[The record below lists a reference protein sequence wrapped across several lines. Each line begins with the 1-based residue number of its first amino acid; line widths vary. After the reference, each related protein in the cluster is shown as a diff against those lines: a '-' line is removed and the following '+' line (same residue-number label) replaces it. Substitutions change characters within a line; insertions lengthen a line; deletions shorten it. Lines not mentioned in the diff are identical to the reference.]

1 MVLLSLP
8 AGLQG
13 ASPRICALGL
23 WSYTA
28 MARPMSFFP
37 ASSFADRAARYSRAA
52 SRTAAPLSSQN
63 TMSRS
68 PGLTMRLVGTRHR
81 PPYCEGVAAA
91 QGLGNAGPDI
101 CWQPVVRGSSLC
113 EKRGL
118 VCIPSKGMGLCRYG
132 IFGQDLIQPTLCLKY
147 RPSVVSEN
155 LCVCSVAFHDMVS
168 SLSYGGCPLL
178 PLSFYNIAK
187 RLTNR

>member
-13 ASPRICALGL
+13 ASPRICACGI
-23 WSYTA
+23 
-28 MARPMSFFP
+28 ARPP
-37 ASSFADRAARYSRAA
+37 ARAG
-52 SRTAAPLSSQN
+52 
-63 TMSRS
+63 S

>member
-1 MVLLSLP
+1 
-8 AGLQG
+8 
-13 ASPRICALGL
+13 
-23 WSYTA
+23 
-28 MARPMSFFP
+28 MSFFP

-63 TMSRS
+63 TCPMIGPGLCRARRLTLRLSSCGPPSCWPLRDCKARTPSTRWEPWSYNAFSRHKAPSSLLRGCRSS
-68 PGLTMRLVGTRHR
+68 PGPWQR
-81 PPYCEGVAAA
+81 
-91 QGLGNAGPDI
+91 GPDI

-147 RPSVVSEN
+147 RPSVVSEKS
-155 LCVCSVAFHDMVS
+155 LCMFRGVS
-168 SLSYGGCPLL
+168 
-178 PLSFYNIAK
+178 
-187 RLTNR
+187 

>member
-23 WSYTA
+23 WSYNA
-28 MARPMSFFP
+28 F
-37 ASSFADRAARYSRAA
+37 SRHK
-52 SRTAAPLSSQN
+52 AP
-63 TMSRS
+63 
-68 PGLTMRLVGTRHR
+68 
-81 PPYCEGVAAA
+81 
-91 QGLGNAGPDI
+91 
-101 CWQPVVRGSSLC
+101 SSLL
-113 EKRGL
+113 RG

>member
-63 TMSRS
+63 T
-68 PGLTMRLVGTRHR
+68 
-81 PPYCEGVAAA
+81 
-91 QGLGNAGPDI
+91 
-101 CWQPVVRGSSLC
+101 SLC

>member
-52 SRTAAPLSSQN
+52 SRTLHPCL
-63 TMSRS
+63 
-68 PGLTMRLVGTRHR
+68 HR
-81 PPYCEGVAAA
+81 TPCPMI
-91 QGLGNAGPDI
+91 GP
-101 CWQPVVRGSSLC
+101 
-113 EKRGL
+113 
-118 VCIPSKGMGLCRYG
+118 GLCRARR
-132 IFGQDLIQPTLCLKY
+132 LTLRLSSCGP
-147 RPSVVSEN
+147 PSCWPLRDCKARTPSTRWEPWSYN
-155 LCVCSVAFHDMVS
+155 AFSRHKAPS
-168 SLSYGGCPLL
+168 SLLRGCRSSPGPWQRGPGHMLATSCEGFQSL
-178 PLSFYNIAK
+178 RKTRACVY
-187 RLTNR
+187 T

>member
-1 MVLLSLP
+1 MMALLSLP

-63 TMSRS
+63 TMSHDRPRS
-68 PGLTMRLVGTRHR
+68 VPSASINSSSVIVWPSFVLAPAGLQGADPQHALGALVL
-81 PPYCEGVAAA
+81 
-91 QGLGNAGPDI
+91 Q
-101 CWQPVVRGSSLC
+101 
-113 EKRGL
+113 
-118 VCIPSKGMGLCRYG
+118 
-132 IFGQDLIQPTLCLKY
+132 
-147 RPSVVSEN
+147 
-155 LCVCSVAFHDMVS
+155 CV
-168 SLSYGGCPLL
+168 
-178 PLSFYNIAK
+178 
-187 RLTNR
+187 